1 MSGITRR
8 NILKRRE
15 ERRGDALIF
24 VSAVSGDVG
33 VVPEK
38 KKTEKRS
45 FTEGEIFKMIFERE
59 MREIDEKEKE
69 ERNDRF

>member
-1 MSGITRR
+1 M
-8 NILKRRE
+8 
-15 ERRGDALIF
+15 IF

-38 KKTEKRS
+38 KKAKKRS

-59 MREIDEKEKE
+59 MRKVSERE
-69 ERNDRF
+69 EHNDRF